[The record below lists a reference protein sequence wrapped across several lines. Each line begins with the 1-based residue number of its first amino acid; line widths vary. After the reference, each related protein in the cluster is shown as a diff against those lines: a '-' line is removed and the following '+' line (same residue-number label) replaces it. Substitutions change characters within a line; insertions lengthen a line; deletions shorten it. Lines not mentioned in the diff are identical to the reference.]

1 MFCGSC
7 VGLHRPFRRRTLWV
21 ELARGQLNP
30 RRAPN
35 CMENPLLS
43 CQQGAFLV
51 EYATDGGTSAGAQLA
66 ARREKSERGEGEA
79 PTVRAGAEN
88 YTIGSCWPLILR

>member
-1 MFCGSC
+1 
-7 VGLHRPFRRRTLWV
+7 
-21 ELARGQLNP
+21 
-30 RRAPN
+30 
-35 CMENPLLS
+35 MENPLLS

-66 ARREKSERGEGEA
+66 VPGGEVGGERGGA
-79 PTVRAGAEN
+79 PTVRVGAEN